1 MNGAVACAL
10 IVPYGETN
18 FFTPA
23 PGVRALLQLESV
35 LMYAKKAS
43 GKHAG
48 QSAVFVRKASEEKL
62 PITILINIQL
72 VKFQFI
78 RIDYDDGDDYYQP
91 MNDGSLVL
99 CSSLLVR
106 LLTGRQKELL
116 HTSRRRLAPP

>member
-23 PGVRALLQLESV
+23 PGVRVLLQLESV

-43 GKHAG
+43 GKHTG
-48 QSAVFVRKASEEKL
+48 QSAVSVRKASEEKL

-72 VKFQFI
+72 VEFQFI
-78 RIDYDDGDDYYQP
+78 IIDYDGD
-91 MNDGSLVL
+91 VI
-99 CSSLLVR
+99 
-106 LLTGRQKELL
+106 T
-116 HTSRRRLAPP
+116 TSR